1 MHLPNGFRLQGVCCK
16 KQVTRRSCH
25 HVAKKASSKRSKSK
39 GERRSPCPVAAALD
53 VLGDRWTLL
62 VLRDLFWGKSRYGDF
77 LSSPEGIPT
86 NILADRLVR
95 LEECG
100 LLSSSPYQNNPPR
113 LEYKITS
120 KGRELLPTLLA
131 LAKWGEKHF
140 PGTKA
145 MHQAPQ

>member
-1 MHLPNGFRLQGVCCK
+1 M
-16 KQVTRRSCH
+16 
-25 HVAKKASSKRSKSK
+25 
-39 GERRSPCPVAAALD
+39 AAALD

-62 VLRDLFWGKSRYGDF
+62 VLRDLFWGKSRYGEF

-86 NILADRLVR
+86 NILAERLLR

-100 LLSSSPYQNNPPR
+100 LLSASPYQDKPPR
-113 LEYKITS
+113 FEYKITP

-145 MHQAPQ
+145 QHQAP